1 MQIEPIEPLLVVLSQ
16 NSRQAR
22 GYMKLLTDDE
32 LTVSCHEY
40 FEKVKK
46 SILNQNVSQASLI
59 WFLPNSQNTI
69 LIIPSGYFQYISSRV
84 CSSINDCRNS

>member
-40 FEKVKK
+40 FEKGKEIHFK
-46 SILNQNVSQASLI
+46 SKCFSGIAYLVFTEFSKYNFNYTLRILSIHFKPGLLINQRL
-59 WFLPNSQNTI
+59 
-69 LIIPSGYFQYISSRV
+69 
-84 CSSINDCRNS
+84 